1 MVQENIMSV
10 NTPPETSEGYIAR
23 DLGRVSQ
30 TVQSWKNSLL
40 DLSTAN
46 SLISLPQTGCV
57 DMSTPNEVFD
67 PLVRRRKTLNYWD
80 IGNKSIDRNILREP
94 GNYAARPAAMTNFRE
109 LHTQAV
115 ALLSGQ
121 DINVL
126 FIGFGILKWTDPETG
141 EPVRSPLLLVP
152 VSLEPHAHG
161 TGYTITAMEEPVE
174 VNPILKL
181 RLAKEDIGFTLPP
194 SPDERYLI
202 PSSYLGN
209 VATSVEGRDG
219 WEIEER
225 AVLGRFPLLKL
236 RLYED
241 LTAQEERALSHPL
254 IAALAGQPE
263 ALSELP
269 AVSVPSLA
277 DLERD
282 DASESQYLLLDADPA
297 QERAIVSAARGQSFV
312 LQGPPGTGKTQ
323 TIANII
329 GECAAAGKSV
339 LLVSGR
345 MASLDAVHQRLSDKN
360 LGDLCL
366 LAHSLKTSKRNIL
379 SQLEQTMTSPGK
391 ATGGATVRA
400 ARQKERD
407 EMKSVRG
414 RLNEFTDALHR
425 QRAPLGIS
433 VYEAAG
439 QTADTTHELRLRAAS
454 PVTFP
459 VPGIKDVTP
468 EDLSAMEA
476 KVQEL
481 AGNAALTEAAGGAV
495 WAGAFNDPTR
505 PDLGDATEK
514 VLRLLEGQMKRIEH
528 AAQSLAPL
536 CGLDTPNRLS
546 GTALLTETADALL
559 DSAAVVQPGWLT
571 GAEDPET
578 LRQLAEDLVGRYAGF
593 KEQRDGLLR
602 RWEEDLLAENHD
614 ALTERLDFR
623 HAETLAPLL
632 GEDWRDRVA
641 SEFDQ
646 IASVLEAVGQDGR
659 VLTERLTYLSDKSGL
674 ILDGSL
680 DARQKLLKIS
690 RQAID
695 LPNPCVGWFALG
707 ATERLVGVLSDSKA
721 QWDKFRKGTELLY
734 THYSEDILELNHNEL
749 LSTLDGQRGGFGR
762 IMSAFGNKVAAALRG
777 VTKPGANIKDRDPE
791 EDLRLAA
798 EMKEISRWCFQNRDR
813 FVNSFG
819 SYYAGLE
826 TDWDALRVHLEKSA
840 TLCAEFE
847 DGRVPAPLIAL
858 MLLGD
863 SDLKQF
869 ESVFMQV
876 NALLAHLREAW
887 ERLTVVAVS
896 VEALPDPTISLP
908 ELTAWCDD
916 HRKAVIDFHEAYRIA
931 MQYRRGDDKDAAA
944 PPLPVAET
952 VNDLREAQRV
962 AAARAAFD
970 AEYEALG
977 VRFGLAY
984 KGKDTDWAGVFAG
997 LSTASRLRASFDGS
1011 AIPESLIERLNR
1023 ALSDGEKEEI
1033 GKMHRMLDDECA
1045 MMSSVFADLDDIFK
1059 PDYLTISGGD
1069 TSVVLA
1075 AATFPE
1081 ITDWTATRLAAT
1093 GDLSNGQRVQSLRD
1107 GCTALRLGGFFDAV
1121 SGDAGSLAPETML
1134 YLFRAGFYRAWAEA
1148 CLSEAPGVLPFSG
1161 ASHEAKIDRF
1171 RDLDRRQMDAVPGLI
1186 RELVRVRSPKNYPD
1200 EVKTLKGQ
1208 LARRRT
1214 GEVRRLLAEIPN
1226 LLFALKPIVMMNPL
1240 SVRLFLDANA
1250 LHFDVVLF
1258 DDASQISTE
1267 DAIGAILRGNQ
1278 VIIAGDPKQIP
1289 PLALLVESDK
1299 PFESILDAANAVAS
1313 KDSAHFGSHV
1323 LRWHYRSRNESLIAF
1338 SRRYFYPELV
1348 SFPSATV
1355 DSAIDYVETQADGDG
1370 LDPNGPEK
1378 VVDAVLAYAKEHPE
1392 HSIGVVA
1399 LDDADYERITVEIE
1413 RRKEADPELSFPGEH
1428 DESGEGFFLK
1438 TLENVQGDER
1448 DMVVLYVGSD
1458 PSRCKPLSAFG
1469 GERLLNVA
1477 ITRARCRMVI
1487 VSAFLH
1493 DAPTPDD
1500 IIEHQGMLLLRSFL
1514 RYAKEG
1520 VDKTE
1525 IGSSDDPAASLL
1537 LPGTHM
1543 PDVPTPSVVENVIEK
1558 LLTEKGH
1565 QLRRQV
1571 GLSEYRVDL
1580 AVVDPEKPGR
1590 YLLGIEFDGPMY
1602 ATGETARHRDRL
1614 RVDMLLDRGWNLHRV
1629 WALDFEADPE
1639 REMARIEAAIA
1650 HAKKHGVPPI
1660 RTKARRVSKKEA
1672 EILTME

>member
-1 MVQENIMSV
+1 MSV
-10 NTPPETSEGYIAR
+10 NTSAETSEAYIAR
-23 DLGRVSQ
+23 DLARVSE
-30 TVQSWKNSLL
+30 TVQSWKNALL

-46 SLISLPQTGCV
+46 SLIALPATGCV

-67 PLVRRRKTLNYWD
+67 PLVRRRKSLNYWD
-80 IGNKSIDRNILREP
+80 IGNKNVDRTILREP
-94 GNYAARPAAMTNFRE
+94 GNYAARTAAMANFRE
-109 LHTQAV
+109 LHNQAV

-126 FIGFGILKWTDPETG
+126 FIAFGILNWIHPETG
-141 EPVRSPLLLVP
+141 ESVRSPLLLVP
-152 VSLEPHAHG
+152 ISLEPHANG

-181 RLAKEDIGFTLPP
+181 RLTKEDVGFTLPP

-209 VATSVEGRDG
+209 VATSIEGREN
-219 WEIEER
+219 WSIEER

-241 LTAQEERALSHPL
+241 LTAQEDRALSHPL
-254 IAALAGQPE
+254 IAALAGQSE
-263 ALSELP
+263 ALTELP
-269 AVSVPSLA
+269 AVTVPSLA

-391 ATGGATVRA
+391 ATGGATVRS

-407 EMKSVRG
+407 EMKTLRG

-425 QRAPLGIS
+425 TRGPLGIS

-439 QTADTTHELRLRAAS
+439 RTADATHELTSHGVS
-454 PVTFP
+454 PLSFP
-459 VPGIKDVTP
+459 VREIKYISND
-468 EDLSAMEA
+468 ELYAMESMA
-476 KVQEL
+476 QEL
-481 AGNAALTEAAGGAV
+481 AGNPALTESEGESI
-495 WAGAFNDPTR
+495 WTGAFNDPTR
-505 PDLGDATEK
+505 SDLGDATEK
-514 VLRLLEGQMKRIEH
+514 TLRLLEGQMKRIEH
-528 AAQSLAPL
+528 AAHSLAPL
-536 CGLDTPNRLS
+536 CGMGAPTRLS
-546 GTALLTETADALL
+546 DISLLLETGEALL
-559 DSAAVVQPGWLT
+559 DSASAVQAVWLT
-571 GAEDPET
+571 GAEDPEA
-578 LRQLAEDLVGRYAGF
+578 LRGMAEDLVGRYATF
-593 KEQRDGLLR
+593 REQRDALLR
-602 RWEEDLLAENHD
+602 RWEEEFLAENHTS
-614 ALTERLDFR
+614 LIERLDTR
-623 HAETLAPLL
+623 HTKTLTPLL
-632 GEDWRDRVA
+632 GEDWRDRIA
-641 SEFDQ
+641 NEFEH
-646 IASVLEAVGQDGR
+646 IASVLEAVAQDGR
-659 VLTERLTYLSDKSGL
+659 VLTERLTYLSEKSGL
-674 ILDGSL
+674 VLDGAL

-690 RQAID
+690 RQAVD
-695 LPNPCVGWFALG
+695 LPNPCVGWFAPG
-707 ATERLVGVLSDSKA
+707 ATERLVGVLQDSKT
-721 QWDKFRKGTELLY
+721 QWDKFRKGTDQLY
-734 THYSEDILELNHNEL
+734 THYSEDILDLSHNEL

-762 IMSAFGNKVAAALRG
+762 IMSFVSNKVASALRG

-798 EMKEISRWCFQNRDR
+798 EMKEIRRWCLQNQER
-813 FVNSFG
+813 FINSFG
-819 SYYAGLE
+819 SYYMGLD
-826 TDWDALRVHLEKSA
+826 TDWSGIRTQLEKSS

-869 ESVFMQV
+869 ESVFLQV
-876 NALLAHLREAW
+876 NGLLAHLRDAW
-887 ERLTVVAVS
+887 EKLTVVAVS
-896 VEALPDPTISLP
+896 IEALPDPTISLP
-908 ELTAWCDD
+908 ELTTWCDE
-916 HRKAVIDFHEAYRIA
+916 HRKAVLDFHDAYRLTL
-931 MQYRRGDDKDAAA
+931 QYRRGDDKDAVAL
-944 PPLPVAET
+944 PLPITEVLT
-952 VNDLREAQRV
+952 DLQEAQQVV
-962 AAARAAFD
+962 AARLAFD
-970 AEYEALG
+970 NEYESLG
-977 VRFGLAY
+977 ARYGAAY

-997 LSTASRLRASFDGS
+997 LSTASRLRASFDGKP
-1011 AIPESLIERLNR
+1011 IPGSLTDRLSR
-1023 ALSDGEKEEI
+1023 PLGDSEKEEI
-1033 GKMHRMLDDECA
+1033 RMMRQVLQDENG
-1045 MMSSVFADLDDIFK
+1045 MMASVFAEIEEIFK
-1059 PDYLTISGGD
+1059 PEYLRIDENGVLTPLPVATLSEIS
-1069 TSVVLA
+1069 TWSA
-1075 AATFPE
+1075 K
-1081 ITDWTATRLAAT
+1081 RLAAT
-1093 GDLSNGQRVQSLRD
+1093 GNLSAGMRLQTLRDECDSLR
-1107 GCTALRLGGFFDAV
+1107 LEGFFDAV
-1121 SGDAGSLAPETML
+1121 FNNAGSLTSDTML
-1134 YLFRAGFYRAWAEA
+1134 HLFRAGFYRVWAETY
-1148 CLSEAPGVLPFSG
+1148 LGEVPGILPFSG

-1171 RDLDRRQMDAVPGLI
+1171 RDLDRHQMDAVPGLI

-1289 PLALLVESDK
+1289 PLALLVESEK

-1355 DSAIDYVETQADGDG
+1355 DSAIDYFETTTDETG
-1370 LDPNGPEK
+1370 LDAHGPEK
-1378 VVDAVLAYAKEHPE
+1378 VVDAVLSYAKEHPE

-1399 LDDADYERITVEIE
+1399 LDDADYERITEEIN
-1413 RRKEADPELSFPGEH
+1413 RRKEANPELSFPGEH
-1428 DESGEGFFLK
+1428 DENGEGFFLK

-1448 DMVVLYVGSD
+1448 DMVVLYVGTD

-1493 DAPTPDD
+1493 DAPLMDD
-1500 IIEHQGMLLLRSFL
+1500 VAEHQGMLLLRSFL

-1520 VDKTE
+1520 VDKDE
-1525 IGSSDDPAASLL
+1525 IGASDDPAASLL

-1543 PDVPTPSVVENVIEK
+1543 PPVPMPSIIENVIER
-1558 LLTEKGH
+1558 LLNEKGY

-1639 REMARIEAAIA
+1639 REMARIESAIA
-1650 HAKKHGVPPI
+1650 HAKKHGIPGV
-1660 RTKARRVSKKEA
+1660 RTKSRRVSKKESEIVPA
-1672 EILTME
+1672 E

>member
-1 MVQENIMSV
+1 MSV
-10 NTPPETSEGYIAR
+10 NTPAETTEGYIAR
-23 DLGRVSQ
+23 DLARVSE
-30 TVQSWKNSLL
+30 TVQSWKNALL

-46 SLISLPQTGCV
+46 SLIALPETGCV

-67 PLVRRRKTLNYWD
+67 PLVRRRKVLNYWD

-94 GNYAARPAAMTNFRE
+94 GNYAARAAAMANFRE
-109 LHTQAV
+109 LHNQAV

-126 FIGFGILKWTDPETG
+126 FIAFGILNWLNPETG
-141 EPVRSPLLLVP
+141 ESVRSPLLLVP
-152 VSLEPHAHG
+152 VSLEPHADG

-209 VATSVEGRDG
+209 VTTTIEAREGWSV
-219 WEIEER
+219 EER

-241 LTAQEERALSHPL
+241 LTAQEDRALSHPL
-254 IAALAGQPE
+254 IAALAGQTE

-269 AVSVPSLA
+269 SVIVPNLA

-379 SQLEQTMTSPGK
+379 SQLEQTMASPGK
-391 ATGGATVRA
+391 ATGGAAVRS

-407 EMKSVRG
+407 EMKTLRG

-425 QRAPLGIS
+425 KQEPLGIS

-439 QTADTTHELRLRAAS
+439 RTAEATQELTMGEVS
-454 PVTFP
+454 PLTFP
-459 VPGIKDVTP
+459 VREIKDISP
-468 EDLSAMEA
+468 EVLSAMEA
-476 KVQEL
+476 KAQVL
-481 AGNAALTEAAGGAV
+481 AGNPALTESEGESI
-495 WAGAFNDPTR
+495 WSGAFNDSSR
-505 PDLGDATEK
+505 SDLGDATES

-528 AAQSLAPL
+528 AAQALAPL
-536 CGLDTPNRLS
+536 CGLGTPSRLS
-546 GTALLTETADALL
+546 DTALLLETGEALL
-559 DSAAVVQPGWLT
+559 DSASVVQPVWLT
-571 GAEDPET
+571 GAEDPEA
-578 LRQLAEDLVGRYAGF
+578 LRGMAEELVGRYASF
-593 KEQRDGLLR
+593 KEQRDALLR
-602 RWEEDLLAENHD
+602 RWEEELLEENHT
-614 ALTERLDFR
+614 AIIERLDTR
-623 HAETLAPLL
+623 HNETLTPLL
-632 GEDWRDRVA
+632 GEDWRDRVV
-641 SEFDQ
+641 SEFEH

-674 ILDGSL
+674 VLDGSL

-690 RQAID
+690 RQAIE
-695 LPNPCVGWFALG
+695 LPNPCVGWFAPG
-707 ATERLVGVLSDSKA
+707 ATERLVGVLQDSKT
-721 QWDKFRKGTELLY
+721 QWDRFRKGTDQLY
-734 THYSEDILELNHNEL
+734 THYSEDILDLSHNEL

-762 IMSAFGNKVAAALRG
+762 IMSFVSNKVVSALRG

-791 EDLRLAA
+791 EDLRLAS
-798 EMKEISRWCFQNRDR
+798 EMKDIRRWCLQNLER
-813 FVNSFG
+813 FTNSFG
-819 SYYAGLE
+819 SYYLGMD
-826 TDWDALRVHLEKSA
+826 TDWAGVRLQLEKSA

-869 ESVFMQV
+869 ESVFQQV
-876 NALLAHLREAW
+876 NALLAHLRDAW
-887 ERLTVVAVS
+887 EKLTMVAVS

-908 ELTAWCDD
+908 ELTTWCDD
-916 HRKAVIDFHEAYRIA
+916 HRKAVVDFHDAYRLTL
-931 MQYRRGDDKDAAA
+931 QYRRGDDKDAAA
-944 PPLPVAET
+944 PPLPVREVLT
-952 VNDLREAQRV
+952 DLREAEQV
-962 AAARAAFD
+962 SAGRAAFD
-970 AEYEALG
+970 NEYETLG
-977 VRFGLAY
+977 ARYGGAY

-997 LSTASRLRASFDGS
+997 LSTASRLRASFSGKP
-1011 AIPESLIERLNR
+1011 IPDSLTERLSR
-1023 ALSDGEKEEI
+1023 PLADSEKDEI
-1033 GKMHRMLDDECA
+1033 RMVRQMLQDESN
-1045 MMSSVFADLDDIFK
+1045 MMASVFAELDEIFK
-1059 PDYLTISGGD
+1059 PEYLTVAKEGN
-1069 TSVVLA
+1069 SVLLP
-1075 AATFPE
+1075 AATFSE
-1081 ITDWTATRLAAT
+1081 IVSWTTTRLAAT
-1093 GDLSNGQRVQSLRD
+1093 GNLSTGLRVQALRD
-1107 GCTALRLGGFFDAV
+1107 ECAGLRLEGFFDAV
-1121 SGDAGSLAPETML
+1121 FSNAGSLSSDTML
-1134 YLFRAGFYRAWAEA
+1134 QLFRAGFYRTWAETY
-1148 CLSEAPGVLPFSG
+1148 LSEVPGILPFSG

-1171 RDLDRRQMDAVPGLI
+1171 RDLDRHQMDAVPGLI

-1355 DSAIDYVETQADGDG
+1355 DSAIDYVETTTDENGIDVS
-1370 LDPNGPEK
+1370 GPEK
-1378 VVDAVLAYAKEHPE
+1378 VVNAVLTYAKEHPE

-1399 LDDADYERITVEIE
+1399 LDDADYERITEEIA

-1428 DESGEGFFLK
+1428 DENGEGFFLK

-1448 DMVVLYVGSD
+1448 DMVVLYVGTD

-1493 DAPTPDD
+1493 DAPTPDEVA
-1500 IIEHQGMLLLRSFL
+1500 EHQGMLLLRSFL

-1525 IGSSDDPAASLL
+1525 IGALDDPAVSLL

-1543 PDVPTPSVVENVIEK
+1543 PEVPAPSIVENVIER
-1558 LLTEKGH
+1558 LLKEKGH

-1629 WALDFEADPE
+1629 WALDFEADPR

-1650 HAKKHGVPPI
+1650 HAKKHGVPGV
-1660 RTKARRVSKKEA
+1660 RTKARRVSKKDA
-1672 EILTME
+1672 EVMLAE